1 MSDLVERLVNL
12 YHLRFVPTVKRMCAR
27 RRLAYTLL
35 TAGVLCL
42 SAATLAMLV
51 LHGAGLL
58 AAYAEMEEAFQ
69 AFLAESRTPVEK
81 LPDMEKIL
89 ASSKAASLVASGMGL
104 AVWLILSV
112 TAVGRIM
119 ASVIESEAYI
129 YGLYMIYGSGR
140 KQLRRQLS
148 TEFLLEG
155 VAALAVGIPLGYSL
169 LPNRVGFSPLGVLAV
184 LVGFLLLILLCATVL
199 AHSILGRSCLRMLNA
214 ADTSDYTV
222 SPRRSHLAGLTKKPR
237 GTMASA
243 ALAVW
248 RMRKHY
254 ISLALV
260 IAIITA
266 LIFSMLSTEGQT
278 VSIPAPALT
287 MRFADGVDA
296 ETLDQNYLSY
306 LHPSPAVSR
315 LDYRVS
321 GTAESLGTHVLV
333 NEAASGT
340 SEDSIRLG
348 DRYATASFRIACGDG
363 DTFDELGGNVTIPRE
378 FRGKELTDFGYRLD
392 AVPVGGATYVYPEG
406 SPPPFDLRVGDEVRL
421 YLPSA
426 EGVGDMTD
434 RVAND
439 RAYITVTVT
448 EVVPVGPIMVEKTN
462 QEVCPRITEDYLYLN
477 PLDYGLFD
485 GQSHAQGFTSEE
497 ADASKLFRYEDG
509 STCILVVPESGPNT
523 IPVPSHVTVI
533 APTDRITAAFHDQED
548 TLPDDTYFVNLT
560 YKGTGVYL
568 GTEQEFMADYD
579 AEDEM
584 IAYTRR
590 SLMLY
595 KDSPLTPMTRTEY
608 RVERVIYTEPGSRPY
623 LILLNG
629 PEVNYTTI
637 GGDVCAFRLD
647 TIGMDG
653 GPNLKMIADEAY
665 LLETDVLLGPSFYLR
680 QACIGTY
687 LLPHFLEEMKAH
699 KVSLQFS
706 EGWFTHTVSVIS
718 AGFSIEKQNYLIAEP
733 YTEGRYVLGY
743 LQAEEYPRVIKGTG
757 NFAPIGSTKG
767 ESFLSVS
774 ELGAFGLFSDT
785 SIGQMRSESVT
796 IESLYAR
803 MDWVIT
809 PACETD
815 PRMEIP
821 TGHGILITDGDPNA
835 CPIRVGDTIPVAI
848 RADTTQLLRDPEF
861 MGLSG
866 LKLLAYLLDRADYR
880 YLNIKIDE
888 IRQGEGTELIL
899 SEADTATVLGKSG
912 VYEELDIYLTLDT
925 GMEDYLRLYTD
936 VFDLTNRA
944 GTNATMTFDEDFMV
958 ESKVSARHDSRVLRQ
973 IGYVA
978 VCMIPLLLLAAEMV
992 FYEKREEEFD
1002 IFSTVGQ
1009 TPRKRRRQFAA
1020 EWGLTACILGIFT
1033 AIACPV
1039 GYILTLM
1046 FAERVGATIPFSSF
1060 DPILYVQMLLPV
1072 LLSCLAAG
1080 LVTHLR
1086 VGKVG
1091 DTYRRRR
1098 TPHQSKEASKHH
1110 ESSGM

>member
-35 TAGVLCL
+35 TAGILCL
-42 SAATLAMLV
+42 SASVLSMLV

-58 AAYAEMEEAFQ
+58 SAYAEMEEAFR
-69 AFLAESRTPVEK
+69 AFLADSRTPVEK

-89 ASSKAASLVASGMGL
+89 ASSKAASLVAAGMGGV
-104 AVWLILSV
+104 VWLVLSV

-155 VAALAVGIPLGYSL
+155 LVALAVGIPLGYGL
-169 LPNRVGFSPLGVLAV
+169 LPNRVGFSLLGVLLI
-184 LVGFLLLILLCATVL
+184 LVGFLLLILLCSTVL

-222 SPRRSHLAGLTKKPR
+222 SPRRSHTAGLTKKPR
-237 GTMASA
+237 GAMASA

-254 ISLALV
+254 LSLALV
-260 IAIITA
+260 IAVIAA
-266 LIFSMLSTEGQT
+266 LIFSMLSTEGQA
-278 VSIPAPALT
+278 VSVPSSAFR
-287 MRFADGVDA
+287 MRFAEGVDA
-296 ETLDQNYLSY
+296 QALDQNYLSY

-315 LDYRVS
+315 LEYRVS

-340 SEDSIRLG
+340 PEDSVRLG
-348 DRYATASFRIACGDG
+348 DRFATASFRIACGDG

-378 FRGKELTDFGYRLD
+378 FRGMELTDFGYRLD
-392 AVPVGGATYVYPEG
+392 AVPVGGATYVYPAG
-406 SPPPFDLRVGDEVRL
+406 SPPPFDLKVGDEVRL

-426 EGVGDMTD
+426 DGVGDMAD

-439 RAYITVTVT
+439 RAYVTVTVS
-448 EVVPVGPIMVEKTN
+448 EVVPVGSIMVEKTN

-485 GQSHAQGFTSEE
+485 GQTHAQGFTSED
-497 ADASKLFRYEDG
+497 ADGSELFRYEDG
-509 STCILVVPESGPNT
+509 STCILVVPESGGET

-533 APTDRITAAFHDQED
+533 APTEPVTAPFHDQDD

-568 GTEQEFMADYD
+568 GTEQEFLADYD

-590 SLMLY
+590 SLKQY
-595 KDSPLTPMTRTEY
+595 KYSPITPMTRTEY

-637 GGDVCAFRLD
+637 GGDVCAFRLYS
-647 TIGMDG
+647 ISSKA
-653 GPNLKMIADEAY
+653 GPNLQMIADEAY
-665 LLETDVLLGPSFYLR
+665 LLETDVLLGSSFYLR
-680 QACIGTY
+680 QACIGTH

-699 KVSLQFS
+699 HVSLQFS
-706 EGWFTHTVSVIS
+706 EGWFTHTVSTIKGS
-718 AGFSIEKQNYLIAEP
+718 FSLEKQNYLIAEP
-733 YTEGRYVLGY
+733 YTEDRYELGY

-757 NFAPIGSTKG
+757 SFSIIGSTKG
-767 ESFLSVS
+767 ESFLSAS
-774 ELGAFGLFSDT
+774 ELGAFGLFSDA
-785 SIGQMRSESVT
+785 SIGQMRAESVT

-803 MDWVIT
+803 ADWVIT
-809 PACETD
+809 PACETE

-821 TGHGILITDGDPNA
+821 AGHGILITDGDPGS
-835 CPIRVGDTIPVAI
+835 CPIRVGDTVPVAI
-848 RADTTQLLRDPEF
+848 RADTTPLLRDPEI
-861 MGLSG
+861 MGLG
-866 LKLLAYLLDRADYR
+866 GIKLLAYLLDRADYR
-880 YLNIKIDE
+880 YLQIKIDE
-888 IRQGEGTELIL
+888 VRQGEGTGLIL
-899 SEADTATVLGKSG
+899 SEADTATVLGKNG
-912 VYEELDIYLTLDT
+912 VYEDLEIYLSPDT
-925 GMEDYLRLYTD
+925 GMEEYLRLYAE

-958 ESKVSARHDSRVLRQ
+958 ESKVSAAHDSRVLRQ
-973 IGYVA
+973 IGFVA
-978 VCMIPLLLLAAEMV
+978 VWMIPLLLLAAEMV

-1009 TPRKRRRQFAA
+1009 SPRKRRRQFAA
-1020 EWGLTACILGIFT
+1020 EWGLTALVLGLSA
-1033 AIACPV
+1033 AIACPI

-1046 FAERVGATIPFSSF
+1046 LADRVGATIPFSVF
-1060 DPILYVQMLLPV
+1060 DPILYVQMLLPI

-1080 LVTHLR
+1080 LITHLR

-1098 TPHQSKEASKHH
+1098 IPHQPKEASKRH